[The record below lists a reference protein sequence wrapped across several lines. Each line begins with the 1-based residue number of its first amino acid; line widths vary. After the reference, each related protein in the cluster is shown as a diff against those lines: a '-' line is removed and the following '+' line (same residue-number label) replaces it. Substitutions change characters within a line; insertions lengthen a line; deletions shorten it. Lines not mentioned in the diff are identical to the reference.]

1 MALTNAERQAR
12 YRKRI
17 KEKAS
22 LDALPDR
29 AREAAEAA
37 VSALWSFFSRPTPD
51 GGKWGELD
59 GYECEADLRKAL
71 AKDRDLVEWCRAASD
86 GAEESGATSDEIAA
100 WGLVLET
107 FDALHLG

>member
-17 KEKAS
+17 KERAS

-29 AREAAEAA
+29 ARAAADLA
-37 VSALWSFFSRPTPD
+37 VTALWSFYSRPASD
-51 GGKWGELD
+51 GQAWGNLD
-59 GYECEADLRKAL
+59 GYESKDDLRKAL
-71 AKDRDLVEWCRAASD
+71 AEGRDLIEWCRASLD
-86 GAEESGATSDEIAA
+86 GAEELGATSDEIAA
-100 WGLVLET
+100 WRLVLET